1 MRKSSILSPEP
12 FSVPLSSSPAWAR
25 LSDRQRNAKQ
35 RFDRMFESQL
45 AYMRSLRTSKPSA
58 PSQVPAGASGTV
70 SDAHASK
77 HPILAKVFDLG
88 HSAVA
93 AVIRMIPQ
101 RALELLPERL
111 RPRAA
116 GEAAHAHS

>member
-35 RFDRMFESQL
+35 RFDRVFESQL
-45 AYMRSLRTSKPSA
+45 AYMRSLRTSKHNVPSVA
-58 PSQVPAGASGTV
+58 AGASGTV
-70 SDAHASK
+70 SDAHTSK

-93 AVIRMIPQ
+93 AVLRLIPQ